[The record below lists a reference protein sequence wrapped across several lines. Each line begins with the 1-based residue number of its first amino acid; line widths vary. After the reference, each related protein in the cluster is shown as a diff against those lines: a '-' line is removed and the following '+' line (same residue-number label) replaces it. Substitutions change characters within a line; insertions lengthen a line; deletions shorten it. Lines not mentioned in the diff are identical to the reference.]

1 MRLPWGVIWLTLL
14 LHLRRRGH
22 PDSSPRMLGSAQTSL
37 HLLELH
43 IIFIFSPEKKTFISR
58 SLAAE
63 EEE

>member
-1 MRLPWGVIWLTLL
+1 MRCVIWLTLL
-14 LHLRRRGH
+14 LHLLRRGH
-22 PDSSPRMLGSAQTSL
+22 PDSSPRILGLAQTSL

-43 IIFIFSPEKKTFISR
+43 IIFLVSPHKKTSISR